1 MITFKQHFLLE
12 YTEGRMPRIFSAL
25 KKDDN
30 PYTGVHFTNWDILT
44 FNPKPSHYDPIGV
57 YAFPKDWVLKNGLKA
72 QSGFR
77 NYKHAYIVKPSSNAN
92 ILNLNMDEDTARS
105 LIKQMGL
112 PDDLYDNPNVYHR
125 STKNITPGHR
135 FWGALEYYNN
145 QDRAPNNL
153 WWNKLFKKT
162 GYNVLID
169 PGLAIIHSNE
179 PQQMVYLDRSS
190 VQVINM
196 FSNEEKLSVVRRLME
211 AFAKEFKVRK
221 EYKSHNKHTT
231 FRFTN
236 IKNDGQYFSVVMS
249 DYDGD
254 VDVSVG
260 EIHKTF
266 YESNDFTISDV
277 IQYIKDNLPNIKRW
291 STPIKDDFMLNMSK
305 AYGLK
310 LEGDTI
316 KKEYKPKNADG
327 KFTFSITHSHY
338 KNTSQYS
345 SEDYLTNKLYFNIRK
360 FKGKFKA
367 RSGKVYS
374 DDYSSSFQESVQL
387 DLTDAHIPKTR
398 EGFDYYLEQLFQLLD
413 QRLEAKRENYR
424 ETIKSDSLRY
434 SSYVHS
440 EKKSIEDEE
449 KFIKFLKNRVFRIMS

>member
-1 MITFKQHFLLE
+1 MITFKQHFLKE
-12 YTEGRMPRIFSAL
+12 YTEEMMPRIFAAL

-57 YAFPKDWVLKNGLKA
+57 YAFPKDWVLKNGLKQ

-77 NYKHAYIVKPSSNAN
+77 NYKHAYIVKPSSNAK
-92 ILNLNMDEDTARS
+92 ILNLDMDEQTARS
-105 LIKQMGL
+105 LLKQMGL
-112 PDDLYDNPNVYHR
+112 PDDLYDNPDVYHR

-145 QDRAPNNL
+145 QNRAPNNL

-162 GYNVLID
+162 GYNVLLD

-190 VQVINM
+190 VEVVNM
-196 FSNEEKLSVVRRLME
+196 FSNEEKLSIIRRLMD
-211 AFAKEFKVRK
+211 AFAKEFRVRK
-221 EYKSHNKHTT
+221 EYNAYNKQTVY
-231 FRFTN
+231 RFTN
-236 IKNDGQYFSVVMS
+236 IKNDGFYFSIVIS

-266 YESNDFTISDV
+266 YETNDFTIGDV

-291 STPIKDDFMLNMSK
+291 ATPIQDDFMPNMSK

-310 LEGDTI
+310 LEGNTI
-316 KKEYKPKNADG
+316 TKAYKPKGADG
-327 KFTFSITHSHY
+327 LYTFNITHDHY
-338 KNTSQYS
+338 KAG
-345 SEDYLTNKLYFNIRK
+345 DYMSNNLYFNIRK
-360 FKGKFKA
+360 HKGKFKLG
-367 RSGKVYS
+367 SGKVYT
-374 DDYSSSFQESVQL
+374 DDYSSSFQESVRL

-398 EGFDYYLEQLFQLLD
+398 EGFDYYLEQLFQLLN
-413 QRLEAKRENYR
+413 QRLEAKKENYQ
-424 ETIKSDSLRY
+424 ETIKRDSLRY

-440 EKKSIEDEE
+440 EKKSIEDME
-449 KFIKFLKNRVFRIMS
+449 KFINFLKKRVFRIMS